1 VAFGVRDADAARA
14 GVAAAGIG
22 VGQVLHWS
30 RAMTEPD
37 VAGEA
42 RFSFFVGDYGATD
55 DSFLCWTQH
64 RTPELLRSPR
74 LMSHANGVRRLSGVL
89 VATTG
94 DGRALVERYR
104 RCGGLPVEGAH
115 AVRFGEGAVEVAR
128 RDELPAAMVDNAWP
142 APNWVAG
149 AVLGADDTGEIAARA
164 RASGCL
170 VASHAGR
177 IYIDTRPQLGCWL
190 VVERTA

>member
-1 VAFGVRDADAARA
+1 MNPADHTTSQRYGFALAIVRTLRSAGYQALFAGGCVRDQLLGRIPKDYDVATSAAPEQIMNLLGRHRTVPVGAAFGVVMVP
-14 GVAAAGIG
+14 G
-22 VGQVLHWS
+22 S
-30 RAMTEPD
+30 
-37 VAGEA
+37 
-42 RFSFFVGDYGATD
+42 
-55 DSFLCWTQH
+55 
-64 RTPELLRSPR
+64 TP
-74 LMSHANGVRRLSGVL
+74 A
-89 VATTG
+89 
-94 DGRALVERYR
+94 
-104 RCGGLPVEGAH
+104 
-115 AVRFGEGAVEVAR
+115 EGAVEVAR